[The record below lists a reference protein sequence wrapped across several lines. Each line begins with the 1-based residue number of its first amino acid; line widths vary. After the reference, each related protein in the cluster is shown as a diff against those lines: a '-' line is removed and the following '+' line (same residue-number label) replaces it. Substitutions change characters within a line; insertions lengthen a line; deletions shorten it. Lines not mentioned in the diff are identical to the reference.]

1 MFRLALIAPLI
12 HFSLWAGD
20 VRIGVL
26 SAYQPNRLVITAPSG
41 AGLSL
46 RLPDG
51 VRVLAPGGKA
61 TLSTHGRLVECGTLT
76 AQTASVEGRDRGPAE
91 FILAIPGKIE
101 RAYSGTL
108 EVSVVAGKLQLVV
121 STGIESAVASAI
133 FAESAP
139 NTPFEALKALAIA
152 ARSYYFALRHAHAG
166 FDFCDTTHCQFF
178 RSMPKPAH
186 PAARAARETAG
197 MVVTWHGAPVATRYF
212 SACGGRTHSLKDI
225 WQVADAYPFYSVPC
239 ASCGKRHSSWSSRM
253 GASDAA
259 PLLALPGSERVRI
272 EVIQRLGFRALPSNS
287 YSYAREGDQVV
298 FSGKGIGHGVG
309 LCQAGSC
316 GMAAEGAKCAG
327 ILRHY
332 FPGTSIQATAATTL
346 RAGIPRY

>member
-1 MFRLALIAPLI
+1 MFRLAVIVPLI

-26 SAYQPNRLVITAPSG
+26 STYQPKRLVITASSG
-41 AGLSL
+41 AGLAL
-46 RLPDG
+46 RTGDS
-51 VRVLAPGGKA
+51 VRDLAPGETV
-61 TLSTHGRLVECGTLT
+61 TLSAMGRLVRCGTT
-76 AQTASVEGRDRGPAE
+76 TTQTANVEGLSGGPVE
-91 FILAIPGKIE
+91 FILAVPGKIE
-101 RAYSGTL
+101 RTYSGTL
-108 EVSVVAGKLQLVV
+108 EVSVAAGNLQPVV

-197 MVVTWHGAPVATRYF
+197 MVITWHGAPVATRYF

-225 WQVADAYPFYSVPC
+225 WQMVESYPFHSVAC
-239 ASCGKRHSSWSSRM
+239 VSCGKRHSSWSSSM
-253 GASDAA
+253 GAADAA

-272 EVIQRLGFRALPSNS
+272 EVIQRLGVRALPSNT
-287 YSYAREGDQVV
+287 YTYAREGDRIV
-298 FSGKGIGHGVG
+298 FHGKGFGHGVG

-316 GMAAEGAKCAG
+316 AMAAEGAKFAE
-327 ILRHY
+327 IVRHY
-332 FPGTSIQATAATTL
+332 FPGTSIQADTTTTL
-346 RAGIPRY
+346 RAGVPRH